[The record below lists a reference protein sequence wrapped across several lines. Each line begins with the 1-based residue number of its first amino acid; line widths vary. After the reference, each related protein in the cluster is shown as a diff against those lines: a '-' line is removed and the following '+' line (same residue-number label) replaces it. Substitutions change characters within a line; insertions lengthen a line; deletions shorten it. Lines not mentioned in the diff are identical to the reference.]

1 MNLNTRGFL
10 KMILTVKKL
19 ISYKIC
25 QIVEYDF
32 KMNIIKWKL
41 NFVSCNF
48 GLKSNLWLQ
57 ITLSLRARAILYSL
71 V

>member
-1 MNLNTRGFL
+1 MNLNTHSFL
-10 KMILTVKKL
+10 KMILTLRKL
-19 ISYKIC
+19 IGYKIC

-48 GLKSNLWLQ
+48 GLKSN
-57 ITLSLRARAILYSL
+57 S
-71 V
+71 

>member
-10 KMILTVKKL
+10 KMILTVRKL

-48 GLKSNLWLQ
+48 GLKSNL
-57 ITLSLRARAILYSL
+57 
-71 V
+71 